1 MWNVRSLF
9 RAGSL
14 RAPAKQLARY
24 QLDLAGVQEVRWDK
38 GGTERAGNY
47 DFFYGKGNENHQAG
61 TGFLYTIELYQQLTQ

>member
-24 QLDLAGVQEVRWDK
+24 QLDLAGVHEVRWEK
-38 GGTERAGNY
+38 GGTERAGNFFSMEKETKIIKLEH
-47 DFFYGKGNENHQAG
+47 DFC
-61 TGFLYTIELYQQLTQ
+61 TP